1 MSFWNRRVNDN
12 TLPDIIDLSHPPET
26 GGRVKIVLLGIIL
39 PLAAIGYA
47 WHGWQLGKVWM
58 PGKNGGA
65 DITGLAAP
73 WMALSYAGAGLAA
86 HFRWFW
92 GLISTY
98 RVFEWGTSVSLIVWI
113 AGYFGVLYHDFFS

>member
-1 MSFWNRRVNDN
+1 MWLWKRDS
-12 TLPDIIDLSHPPET
+12 TLTDIIDLSHPPDS
-26 GGRVKIVLLGIIL
+26 GGWLKIGLFGILL
-39 PLAAIGYA
+39 PLAAILYA

-65 DITGLAAP
+65 TITGLAAP

-92 GLISTY
+92 GLISTF
-98 RVFEWGTSVSLIVWI
+98 RIFEVGTCLALFMWVG
-113 AGYFGVLYHDFFS
+113 GYLGVIYYDFFY